1 MGGGN
6 GRLMAHILDYIQKY
20 EPSVYKRTQ
29 YNMIELSDR
38 VVPPSFM
45 EREKVDKH
53 DCVQV
58 LNENIFEWNTLVS
71 EQCFFLGMEV
81 IVSLYCYLP
90 NNMYLRIVIIS

>member
-6 GRLMAHILDYIQKY
+6 GRLMPHILDYIKRY

-29 YNMIELSDR
+29 YNMVELSDR
-38 VVPPSFM
+38 RVSPSFM
-45 EREKVDKH
+45 NNEKLLLQNH

-58 LNENIFEWNTLVS
+58 LNENIFDWNTLVS

-81 IVSLYCYLP
+81 IVSSVKRLI
-90 NNMYLRIVIIS
+90 IV